1 MFIPKKLVDTL
12 HIHTIQLENF
22 NLKQVQLVK
31 HYWKHKFNLSLLTE
45 LKSNNKELVRKFEG
59 IGLSIFGL
67 RALLMKKCQ
76 QNSKK
81 YEPSFETCFLVSV
94 QCKTIPCPERQSSKA
109 VMTQRSQYIDVTD
122 QKIVKSCSNYS

>member
-1 MFIPKKLVDTL
+1 M
-12 HIHTIQLENF
+12 IQLENF

-81 YEPSFETCFLVSV
+81 YESLVL
-94 QCKTIPCPERQSSKA
+94 KHA
-109 VMTQRSQYIDVTD
+109 F
-122 QKIVKSCSNYS
+122 